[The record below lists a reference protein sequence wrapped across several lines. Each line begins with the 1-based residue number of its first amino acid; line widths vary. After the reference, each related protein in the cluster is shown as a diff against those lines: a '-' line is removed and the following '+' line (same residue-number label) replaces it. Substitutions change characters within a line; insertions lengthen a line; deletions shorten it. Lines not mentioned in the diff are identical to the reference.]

1 MTLTAFI
8 VITALILV
16 NALYVA
22 AEFATVGVRH
32 SQVQQK
38 AEEGSALA
46 KRLMPI
52 VSDTA
57 ALDRYI
63 AACQIGITIS
73 SLVLGAYGQAT
84 LARDLTPMFQAFGGM
99 QELAAQSAAT
109 VIVLVVLTGLQMV
122 IGELVPKSL
131 ALQYPL
137 QTALYTYLP
146 MRWSL
151 AVMKWFI
158 MVLNGSGNLILKA
171 LGIRHSRHR
180 HIHSPEEID
189 LLIAESRELGLLD
202 VDEQQRLHEALFLS
216 RRTARQLMVPR
227 RFVNGVDADVSAR
240 ELMRLAVESPYSTLP
255 VYTGSDQRPIGML
268 HTKDIATHFVATGKL
283 PTPREIMRP
292 LVVVLENVTGARLLA
307 VMRERGVRK
316 LIVIDEYGSMRGL
329 VTLDDVLSVLVGGVA
344 DEYKSEGPQAEPLP
358 DGRVRLPGIMRL
370 DDAIAATGHAWTSEA
385 STVAGFIIT
394 ALERIPSTGER
405 FEIEGIDI
413 EIERMDGPAIESVLV
428 TPMAEAA
435 SDAEGL

>member
-158 MVLNGSGNLILKA
+158 MVLNGSGNLILKV

-292 LVVVLENVTGARLLA
+292 LVVVLENVTGDRLLA

>member
-1 MTLTAFI
+1 VTLTAFI

-292 LVVVLENVTGARLLA
+292 LVVVLENVTGDRLLA

>member
-73 SLVLGAYGQAT
+73 SLVLGAHGQAT

-255 VYTGSDQRPIGML
+255 VYTGSDQRPLGML

-292 LVVVLENVTGARLLA
+292 LVVVLENVTGDRLLA

>member
-84 LARDLTPMFQAFGGM
+84 LARDLAPMFQAFGGM

-292 LVVVLENVTGARLLA
+292 LVVVLENVTGDRLLA

>member
-22 AEFATVGVRH
+22 AEFANVGVRH

-292 LVVVLENVTGARLLA
+292 LVVVLENVTGDRLLA

>member
-292 LVVVLENVTGARLLA
+292 LVVVLENVTGDRLLA

>member
-1 MTLTAFI
+1 
-8 VITALILV
+8 
-16 NALYVA
+16 
-22 AEFATVGVRH
+22 
-32 SQVQQK
+32 
-38 AEEGSALA
+38 
-46 KRLMPI
+46 
-52 VSDTA
+52 
-57 ALDRYI
+57 
-63 AACQIGITIS
+63 
-73 SLVLGAYGQAT
+73 
-84 LARDLTPMFQAFGGM
+84 
-99 QELAAQSAAT
+99 
-109 VIVLVVLTGLQMV
+109 LVVLTGLQMV

-255 VYTGSDQRPIGML
+255 VYTGSHQRPIGML

-292 LVVVLENVTGARLLA
+292 LVVVLENVTGDRLLA

-358 DGRVRLPGIMRL
+358 GGRERLPGIMRL